1 MMARGW
7 ESKSIEQQIEDAR
20 MSSNQG
26 PTLSSAPDQVQ
37 LRQKREGLLLQRAR
51 ILQEIA
57 TARNPR
63 YREMLSEMLRHLDS
77 QLESL

>member
-1 MMARGW
+1 MARGW

-20 MSSNQG
+20 MSPNQD
-26 PTLSSAPDQVQ
+26 PTLSSPPDQVQ
-37 LRQKREGLLLQRAR
+37 LQQKREGLQLQRSR
-51 ILQEIA
+51 VLQEME

-63 YREMLSEMLRHLDS
+63 YREMLGEMLRHLDS